1 MKKWGFLFVIF
12 VFMVFVFAINC
23 KSPATSE
30 AADPFIAA
38 DAGSDS
44 NVNADTGENGG
55 NEGNSGDTTTALGSL
70 TIMMKDKPVTADQVW
85 VTISNIVVH
94 MADPD
99 EFIEVSNEEQE
110 FDLMDL
116 QINPVP
122 IVSADLEAGH
132 YNQIRMDVV
141 EGKIVFLEDDGEGGF
156 VEDPHDLKIPSNEI
170 KIPVQFYIENGGET
184 QIILDFDA
192 EKSIHVT
199 KQGKKDSYKLRP
211 VIKVLGVRYE

>member
-85 VTISNIVVH
+85 VTISNIVV
-94 MADPD
+94 
-99 EFIEVSNEEQE
+99 
-110 FDLMDL
+110 
-116 QINPVP
+116 
-122 IVSADLEAGH
+122 EAG
-132 YNQIRMDVV
+132 IRV
-141 EGKIVFLEDDGEGGF
+141 
-156 VEDPHDLKIPSNEI
+156 SRS
-170 KIPVQFYIENGGET
+170 
-184 QIILDFDA
+184 
-192 EKSIHVT
+192 SICST
-199 KQGKKDSYKLRP
+199 SP
-211 VIKVLGVRYE
+211 E